1 MDSIQI
7 PTVKSFLNHYLTGL
21 ACVLVLFTATLRAQ
35 QTSGSSVGTVTDNTG
50 AVVAGAA
57 VTLTNVDTGD
67 HRTATTNAAGDYQFV
82 NLLPGNYRID
92 VEASGF
98 KHFIRTNVVVQV
110 QGSTRVDAPLELG
123 NVSETVEV
131 SSQAPLVETQQATL
145 GQMVAGRV
153 VTELPLNG
161 RNVFNLLALSPGVV
175 PQGGTQASNAV
186 SGMNG
191 NGFSTGNY
199 QISGGIPNTGAQ
211 FVDGGPINNGYIN
224 AIAYIPSQDSI
235 QEFRVEGSAIGPE
248 FGGTTNGV
256 VTMVTKSGTN
266 AFHGTA
272 FDFLRNTVLN
282 ANNFFSN
289 QAHLKRPVLIQNEFG
304 GVIGGPIKKDRLFF
318 FGSYEGIRA
327 AIGTTTTYSVPTAA
341 MEAGVITSSTPI
353 KDPGQFDANG
363 NFVPAPPGTV
373 FPNNTIPQN
382 RINPTSAAM
391 FKWWAPPN
399 GPGTLN
405 NYSVN
410 ATTKPSLN
418 QYIARLDWNAS
429 EKQRIFGR
437 YTYHHSLNP
446 SALPYGYL
454 PNMSTGHNAVQQFVF
469 GDSITLSQT
478 NILDFRLSY
487 FRDTSFTGA
496 TGIPF
501 DLGFTGWP
509 AATIAAL
516 GTNCCG
522 PVIPRV
528 AVSGLSV
535 NGGGGQQIFVTEENY
550 AISGSDTMI
559 LGRHTLRF
567 GGEFRRAPNN
577 YGQTNSTQVEAF
589 GFTNAFT
596 GNPFASYLLGLPQ
609 TTVNEL
615 AIIPAS
621 VTYYG
626 GIYIGDSF
634 QATNKLV
641 LNGGIRWE
649 YPGYWT
655 ERHDR
660 QAVFLAGDANP
671 LAGPTGLNLHGNV
684 DLVNTPAYPHRTNLL
699 PHYDLFSPRLGLA
712 YRLTNS
718 FVIRSGFSL
727 LYAPTANLQ
736 QDAQPYQAAVN
747 LAFTQIN
754 PTTVPINSFSNP
766 FPTGVLEPVGR
777 SPNYLSVINGQP
789 VVTNVPKEPATYA
802 EQWNLDI
809 EKDLGHQTVFDIA
822 YVGNHGVHQQ
832 LPAGLND
839 NGQGLDQLPDQY
851 DSMGSALTTQV
862 PNPFYGIITTGNLSG
877 KTIPAGQ
884 LLRPYPQ
891 YFNLWNAANT
901 AAGSNY
907 NAMQT
912 KIEKRF
918 TQGGTVLGTY
928 TWSKDMGTADT
939 QTGFQEA
946 VQPGE
951 VQNWNNLQAE
961 YGPLSYNVPHRFVA
975 AYVYDLPIG
984 KGKRF
989 MGNSTGVV
997 DKVVGGWGVDGI
1009 TTYALGFPLIF
1020 TAQPTFLS
1028 QQFGAGQPRPN
1039 VVPGCQKK
1047 LSGSAV
1053 SRQHGWFNTSC
1064 FTAPSNYGF
1073 GDEPRTDSTLRTQ
1086 GIANWDAAVRKST
1099 AITEQVSLEFRAE
1112 AFNMWNRVQFGQP
1125 SALCCNNSTD
1135 KSNASFGVISS
1146 QLNLPRVIQFALRLN
1161 F

>member
-1 MDSIQI
+1 M
-7 PTVKSFLNHYLTGL
+7 TAKYLRTLIGWL
-21 ACVLVLFTATLRAQ
+21 VGVTCVAVLFTGTARAQ
-35 QTSGSSVGTVTDNTG
+35 QTSGSLVGLVTDHSG
-50 AVVAGAA
+50 AVVAGAT

-67 HRTATTNAAGDYQFV
+67 LRTATTNGAGDYEFV
-82 NLLPGNYRID
+82 NLIPGNYKVD
-92 VEASGF
+92 VQNTGF
-98 KHFIRTNVVVQV
+98 KHFTRTNVVVQV
-110 QGSTRVDAPLELG
+110 QGSTRVDSALELG

-131 SSQAPLVETQQATL
+131 TSQAPLLETQQATV
-145 GQMVAGRV
+145 GQVVAGRA

-199 QISGGIPNTGAQ
+199 QISGGIPNTGAE
-211 FVDGGPINNGYIN
+211 FVDGAPINNGYIN
-224 AIAYIPSQDSI
+224 AIAYIPMQDSI
-235 QEFRVEGSAIGPE
+235 QEFRIEANAIGPE

-266 AFHGTA
+266 ALHGTA
-272 FDFLRNTVLN
+272 WDFLRNTVLN
-282 ANNFFSN
+282 ANTFFSD
-289 QAHLKRPVLIQNEFG
+289 QAHLKRPVLIQNQFG
-304 GVIGGPIKKDRLFF
+304 GAVGGPIKKDKIFF
-318 FGSYEGIRA
+318 FGAYEGIRA
-327 AIGTTTTYSVPTAA
+327 AIGATTTYSVPTAA
-341 MEAGVITSSTPI
+341 EEAGVITSTTPVI
-353 KDPGQFDANG
+353 DPGQFNASG
-363 NFVPAPPGTV
+363 VFVPSAPGTT
-373 FPNNTIPQN
+373 FPGNIIPAS

-399 GPGTLN
+399 GPGITN

-410 ATTKPSLN
+410 ATTKPVLN
-418 QYIARLDWNAS
+418 QYIARLDWDAS

-437 YTYHHSLNP
+437 YTYHHSLSP

-454 PNMSTGHNAVQQFVF
+454 PNMSTGHNAVQQFVL
-469 GDSITLSQT
+469 GDSYTAT
-478 NILDFRLSY
+478 PTTILDFRLSY

-501 DLGFTGWP
+501 DLSFTGWP

-516 GTNCCG
+516 GQNCCG

-550 AISGSDTMI
+550 AISGSETKI
-559 LGRHTLRF
+559 LGRHTVRF
-567 GGEFRRAPNN
+567 GGEIRRAPNN
-577 YGQTNSTQVEAF
+577 YGQSNSTDVEAF

-609 TTVNEL
+609 TTETEL
-615 AIIPAS
+615 IIVPAS
-621 VTYYG
+621 TTYYAG
-626 GIYIGDSF
+626 LYVGDSF
-634 QATNKLV
+634 QATNKLT
-641 LNGGIRWE
+641 LNVGIRWE

-660 QAVFLAGDANP
+660 QAVFLANQANP
-671 LAGPTGLNLHGNV
+671 LAGPTGLNLQGNV

-699 PHYDLFSPRLGLA
+699 PHYDLFSPRLGVA

-718 FVIRSGFSL
+718 FVVRSGFAI
-727 LYAPTANLQ
+727 LYSPTANLQ
-736 QDAQPYQAAVN
+736 QDAQPYQSAVN
-747 LAFTQIN
+747 LAYTIIN
-754 PTTVPINSFSNP
+754 PTTEPINSFSNP
-766 FPTGVLEPVGR
+766 FPGGVLQPVGR
-777 SPNYLSVINGQP
+777 SSNYLSVINGQS
-789 VVTNVPKEPATYA
+789 VVANVPNEPATYV
-802 EQWNLDI
+802 EQWNLDV
-809 EKDLGHQTVFDIA
+809 EKDLGHQTLFDIA

-839 NGQGLDQLPDQY
+839 NGQGLDQIPDG
-851 DSMGSALTTQV
+851 DLSMGSALLTKV
-862 PNPFYGIITTGNLSG
+862 PNPFYGLITSG
-877 KTIPAGQ
+877 SLAGPTIPAGQ

-912 KIEKRF
+912 KVEKRF
-918 TQGGTVLGTY
+918 SQGGTVLGTY
-928 TWSKDMGTADT
+928 TWAKDMGTADT

-951 VQNWNNLQAE
+951 VQDWNNLGAE
-961 YGPLSYNVPHRFVA
+961 YAQLSYNVPHRFVG
-975 AYVYDLPIG
+975 AYVYDLPVG

-989 MGNSTGVV
+989 LGTQGGIVDRVV
-997 DKVVGGWGVDGI
+997 SGWGVDGI

-1020 TAQPTFLS
+1020 TAQPTFIS
-1028 QQFGAGQPRPN
+1028 QQFGAGTPRPN
-1039 VVPGCQKK
+1039 ITAGCNKTVPGN
-1047 LSGSAV
+1047 AV
-1053 SRQHGWFNTSC
+1053 AREHGWFNTSC
-1064 FTAPSNYGF
+1064 FTQPSNYGF
-1073 GDEPRTDSTLRTQ
+1073 GNEPRADPSLRTQ
-1086 GIANWDAAVRKST
+1086 GIANWDAALFKGT
-1099 AITEQVSLEFRAE
+1099 AISERFNVQFRAE
-1112 AFNMWNRVQFGQP
+1112 AFNLFNRVQFGQP
-1125 SALCCNNSTD
+1125 STVCCST
-1135 KSNASFGVISS
+1135 SNASFGVISS

>member
-1 MDSIQI
+1 MDLLQISIGRNSLFHRLVI
-7 PTVKSFLNHYLTGL
+7 LVCLLLL
-21 ACVLVLFTATLRAQ
+21 ATATLRAQ
-35 QTSGSSVGTVTDNTG
+35 QTSGSAVGTVTDNTG
-50 AVVAGAA
+50 AVVSGAA
-57 VTLTNVDTGD
+57 VTLTDVDTGD
-67 HRTATTNAAGDYQFV
+67 RRTATTNSNGDYQFV
-82 NLLPGNYRID
+82 NLIPGNYKID
-92 VEASGF
+92 IENSGF

-110 QGSTRVDAPLELG
+110 QGSTRVDAALALG
-123 NVSETVEV
+123 NVSETVQV
-131 SSQAPLVETQQATL
+131 TSQAPLLETQQATV
-145 GQMVAGRV
+145 GQVVAGRA

-199 QISGGIPNTGAQ
+199 QISGGIPNTGAE
-211 FVDGGPINNGYIN
+211 FVDGAPINNGYIN
-224 AIAYIPSQDSI
+224 AISYIPMQDSI
-235 QEFRVEGSAIGPE
+235 QEFRIEANAIGPE

-266 AFHGTA
+266 GFHGSA
-272 FDFLRNTVLN
+272 WEFLRNTVLN
-282 ANNFFSN
+282 ANTFFSD
-289 QAHLKRPVLIQNEFG
+289 QAHLKRPVLIQNQFG
-304 GVIGGPIKKDRLFF
+304 GAVGGPIKKDKIFF
-318 FGSYEGIRA
+318 FGAYEGIRA

-341 MEAGVITSSTPI
+341 EEAGVITSSTPV
-353 KDPGQFDANG
+353 KDPGQFNASG
-363 NFVPAPPGTV
+363 VFVPSAPGTV
-373 FPNNTIPQN
+373 FPGNIIPQN

-391 FKWWAPPN
+391 FPWWAPPN
-399 GPGTLN
+399 GPGTVN

-418 QYIARLDWNAS
+418 QYIARLDWEAS

-437 YTYHHSLNP
+437 YTYHHSLSP

-469 GDSITLSQT
+469 GDSYTASPT
-478 NILDFRLSY
+478 TILDFRLSY

-501 DLGFTGWP
+501 DLSFTGWP

-516 GTNCCG
+516 GASCCG

-550 AISGSDTMI
+550 AISGSETKI
-559 LGRHTLRF
+559 LGRHTIRF

-577 YGQTNSTQVEAF
+577 YGQTNSTNVEAF

-609 TTVNEL
+609 TTETEL
-615 AIIPAS
+615 ALIPAS

-626 GIYIGDSF
+626 GVYIGDSF

-641 LNGGIRWE
+641 INAGLRWE

-660 QAVFLAGDANP
+660 QTVFLANETNP
-671 LAGPTGLNLHGNV
+671 LAGPTGLNLQGNV
-684 DLVNTPAYPHRTNLL
+684 ALVNTPAYPHRTNLL
-699 PHYDLFSPRLGLA
+699 PHYDLFSPRLGVA
-712 YRLTNS
+712 YRLTDS
-718 FVIRSGFSL
+718 FIIRSGFSI

-736 QDAQPYQAAVN
+736 QDAQPYQAPIN
-747 LAFTQIN
+747 LAFTILN
-754 PTTVPINSFSNP
+754 GTTEPTNSFSNP
-766 FPTGVLEPVGR
+766 FPGGVLQPVGR
-777 SPNYLSVINGQP
+777 SSSYLNVIQGQT
-789 VVTNVPKEPATYA
+789 VTTNVPNEPSTYA
-802 EQWNLDI
+802 EQWNLDL
-809 EKDLGHQTVFDIA
+809 EKDLGHQTLVDIA

-839 NGQGLDQLPDQY
+839 NGQGLDQIPDQY
-851 DSMGSALTTQV
+851 LSMGSALLTPV
-862 PNPFYGIITTGNLSG
+862 PNPFYGLLTSGNLAG
-877 KTIPAGQ
+877 PTIPAGQ

-891 YFNLWNAANT
+891 YFNLSNAANT

-907 NAMQT
+907 NALQT
-912 KIEKRF
+912 KVEKRF
-918 TQGGTVLGTY
+918 AQGGTLLATY
-928 TWSKDMGTADT
+928 TWARDFGTADT

-951 VQNWNNLQAE
+951 VQDWNNLQAE
-961 YGPLSYNVPHRFVA
+961 YALLSYNVPQRFVG
-975 AYVYDLPIG
+975 AYVLDLPVG

-989 MGNSTGVV
+989 MGNQTGIV
-997 DKVVGGWGVDGI
+997 DKVVSGWGVDGI

-1020 TAQPTFLS
+1020 TAQPTFIS
-1028 QQFGAGQPRPN
+1028 QQFGAGTPRPSVTAGCN
-1039 VVPGCQKK
+1039 KTVPGN
-1047 LSGSAV
+1047 AV
-1053 SRQHGWFNTSC
+1053 ARQHGWFNTSC
-1064 FTAPSNYGF
+1064 FTQPSNYGF
-1073 GDEPRTDSTLRTQ
+1073 GNEPRSDPALRTQ
-1086 GIANWDAAVRKST
+1086 GIANWDAALFKGT
-1099 AITEQVSLEFRAE
+1099 AITEQVNLQFRAE
-1112 AFNMWNRVQFGQP
+1112 AFNLFNRVQFGQP
-1125 SALCCNNSTD
+1125 NTVCCSN
-1135 KSNASFGVISS
+1135 SNASFGVISS
-1146 QLNLPRVIQFALRLN
+1146 QLNLPRVVQFALRLS

>member
-1 MDSIQI
+1 MHSTQHLFRMNLRRFGWWLSCLAVIC
-7 PTVKSFLNHYLTGL
+7 TLFHGTLN
-21 ACVLVLFTATLRAQ
+21 AQ
-35 QTSGSSVGTVTDNTG
+35 NSYGSAVGTITDHSG
-50 AVVAGAA
+50 GVLAGAA
-57 VTLTNVDTGD
+57 VKLTNVDTGD
-67 HRTATTNAAGDYQFV
+67 SRTATTNAAGDYQFL
-82 NLLPGNYRID
+82 NLPPGNYKID
-92 VEASGF
+92 VENSGF

-110 QGSTRVDAPLELG
+110 QGSTRVDAALELG
-123 NVSETVEV
+123 DVSETIEV
-131 SSQAPLVETQQATL
+131 TSQAPLLETQQATI
-145 GQMVAGRV
+145 GQVVAGRA

-175 PQGGTQASNAV
+175 PQGGTQAGNAV
-186 SGMNG
+186 AGMNG

-199 QISGGIPNTGAQ
+199 QISGGIPNTGAE
-211 FVDGGPINNGYIN
+211 FIDGAPINNGYIN
-224 AIAYIPSQDSI
+224 AIAYIPAQDSI
-235 QEFRVEGSAIGPE
+235 QEFRIEANAIGPE

-272 FDFLRNTVLN
+272 YEFLRNTLLN
-282 ANNFFSN
+282 ANTFFSN
-289 QAHLKRPVLIQNEFG
+289 QGHLKRPALIQNQFG
-304 GVIGGPIKKDRLFF
+304 GSLGGPIKKDKLFF
-318 FGSYEGIRA
+318 FGSYQGIRA
-327 AIGTTTTYSVPTAA
+327 AIGATTTYSVPTAA

-353 KDPGQFDANG
+353 IDPGRFDANG
-363 NFVPAPPGTV
+363 VFVPNPPGTT
-373 FPNNTIPQN
+373 FPGNIIPAN

-399 GPGTLN
+399 QPGTLN

-410 ATTKPSLN
+410 ATTHPVLN
-418 QYIARLDWNAS
+418 QYIGRIDWNAS

-454 PNMSTGHNAVQQFVF
+454 PNMSTGHNAVHQFVF
-469 GDSITLSQT
+469 GDSITVSPT
-478 NILDFRLSY
+478 TILDLRLSY
-487 FRDTSFTGA
+487 LRDSSFTGA

-509 AATIAAL
+509 AATIAQL
-516 GTNCCG
+516 GASCCG

-550 AISGSDTMI
+550 AISGSVTKI
-559 LGRHTLRF
+559 LGRHTIRS

-609 TTVNEL
+609 TTVQEL

-626 GIYIGDSF
+626 GAYIGDSF

-641 LNGGIRWE
+641 LNMGLRWE

-660 QAVFLAGDANP
+660 QAVFLANEANP
-671 LAGPTGLNLHGNV
+671 LAGPTHLPLQGNV
-684 DLVNTPAYPHRTNLL
+684 ELVNTPAYPHRTNLL

-712 YRLTNS
+712 YRLTDS
-718 FVIRSGFSL
+718 FVVRSGFAI

-766 FPTGVLEPVGR
+766 FPTGVLQPVGR
-777 SPNYLSVINGQP
+777 SSNYQSVILGQP
-789 VVTNVPKEPATYA
+789 VVTNVPKEPATYS

-851 DSMGSALTTQV
+851 DSMGSALLTLV
-862 PNPFYGIITTGNLSG
+862 PNPFHGLISTGNLTG
-877 KTIPAGQ
+877 PTIPAGQ

-907 NAMQT
+907 NALQT
-912 KIEKRF
+912 KVEKRF
-918 TQGGTVLGTY
+918 AQGGTLLATY

-951 VQNWNNLQAE
+951 VQDWNNLQAE
-961 YGPLSYNVPHRFVA
+961 YAPLSYNVPHRFVG
-975 AYVYDLPIG
+975 AYVYDLPFG

-989 MGNSTGVV
+989 LGNQGGILDKFV
-997 DKVVGGWGVDGI
+997 DGWGVDGI

-1028 QQFGAGQPRPN
+1028 QQFGAGTPRPN
-1039 VVPGCQKK
+1039 VTAGCKKGLPGN
-1047 LSGSAV
+1047 AV
-1053 SRQHGWFNTSC
+1053 ARQYGWFNTSC
-1064 FTAPSNYGF
+1064 FTQPSNYGF
-1073 GDEPRTDSTLRTQ
+1073 GNEPRTDSTLRTQ
-1086 GIANWDAAVRKST
+1086 GIANWDAALFKTT
-1099 AITEQVSLEFRAE
+1099 AINERLNVQFRAE
-1112 AFNMWNRVQFGQP
+1112 AFNLFNRVQFGQP
-1125 SALCCNNSTD
+1125 NTVCCTL
-1135 KSNASFGVISS
+1135 SNASFGVVNT
-1146 QLNLPRVIQFALRLN
+1146 QLNLPRVVQFALRLTY
-1161 F
+1161 

>member
-1 MDSIQI
+1 MHSKRHISHKKLGTLISWLSCLTLICALFDG
-7 PTVKSFLNHYLTGL
+7 TLN
-21 ACVLVLFTATLRAQ
+21 AQ
-35 QTSGSSVGTVTDNTG
+35 NSYGSAVGTITDHSG
-50 AVVAGAA
+50 AVVAGAN
-57 VTLTNVDTGD
+57 VKLTNVDTGD
-67 HRTATTNAAGDYQFV
+67 FRTATTNAAGDYQFL
-82 NLLPGNYRID
+82 NLPPGNYKID
-92 VEASGF
+92 VENSGF
-98 KHFIRTNVVVQV
+98 KHFVRTNVVVQV
-110 QGSTRVDAPLELG
+110 QGSTRVDAALELG

-131 SSQAPLVETQQATL
+131 TSQAPLLETQQATI
-145 GQMVAGRV
+145 GQVVAGRA

-199 QISGGIPNTGAQ
+199 QISGGIPNTGAE
-211 FVDGGPINNGYIN
+211 FIDGAPINNGYIN
-224 AIAYIPSQDSI
+224 AISYIPAQDSI
-235 QEFRVEGSAIGPE
+235 QEFRIEANAIGPE

-272 FDFLRNTVLN
+272 YEFLRNTLLN
-282 ANNFFSN
+282 GNTFFSN
-289 QAHLKRPVLIQNEFG
+289 RAHSKRPALIQNQFG
-304 GVIGGPIKKDRLFF
+304 GTIGGPIKKDKLFF
-318 FGSYEGIRA
+318 FGSYQGIRA
-327 AIGTTTTYSVPTAA
+327 AIGATTPYSVPTAA
-341 MEAGVITSSTPI
+341 MESGVITSSTPI
-353 KDPGQFDANG
+353 IDPGRFNANG
-363 NFVPAPPGTV
+363 VFVPNPPGTT
-373 FPNNTIPQN
+373 FPGNIIPAN

-399 GPGTLN
+399 QPGTLN
-405 NYSVN
+405 NYIVN
-410 ATTKPSLN
+410 ATTHPVLN

-454 PNMSTGHNAVQQFVF
+454 PNPSTGHNAVHQFVF
-469 GDSITLSQT
+469 GDSITVSST
-478 NILDFRLSY
+478 TILDFRLSY
-487 FRDTSFTGA
+487 FRDSSFTGA

-509 AATIAAL
+509 AATIAQL
-516 GTNCCG
+516 GASCCG

-528 AVSGLSV
+528 SVSGLSV

-550 AISGSDTMI
+550 AISGSATKI
-559 LGRHTLRF
+559 LGRHTIRF
-567 GGEFRRAPNN
+567 GGEIRRAPNN

-589 GFTNAFT
+589 GFTSAFT

-609 TTVNEL
+609 TTVQEL
-615 AIIPAS
+615 AIIPAA
-621 VTYYG
+621 VTYYA
-626 GIYIGDSF
+626 GIYGGDSF
-634 QATNKLV
+634 QVTNKLV
-641 LNGGIRWE
+641 LNFGLRWE

-660 QAVFLAGDANP
+660 QAVFLANETNP
-671 LAGPTGLNLHGNV
+671 LAGPTHLPLQGNV
-684 DLVNTPAYPHRTNLL
+684 ELVNTPAYPHRTNLL

-712 YRLTNS
+712 YRLTKS
-718 FVIRSGFSL
+718 FVVRSGFAIL
-727 LYAPTANLQ
+727 FAPTANLQ

-766 FPTGVLEPVGR
+766 FPTGVLQPVGR
-777 SPNYLSVINGQP
+777 SSNYQSVILGQP
-789 VVTNVPKEPATYA
+789 VVSNVPKQPSTYS

-809 EKDLGHQTVFDIA
+809 EKDLGHQIVFDIA

-851 DSMGSALTTQV
+851 DSMGSALLTQV
-862 PNPFYGIITTGNLSG
+862 PNPFYGLITTGNLTG
-877 KTIPAGQ
+877 PTIPAGQ

-907 NAMQT
+907 NALQT
-912 KIEKRF
+912 KVEKRF
-918 TQGGTVLGTY
+918 TQGGTLLATY
-928 TWSKDMGTADT
+928 TWAKDMGTADT

-951 VQNWNNLQAE
+951 VQDWNNLPAE
-961 YGPLSYNVPHRFVA
+961 YGPLSYNVPHRFVG
-975 AYVYDLPIG
+975 AYVYDLPVG
-984 KGKRF
+984 KGRRF
-989 MGNSTGVV
+989 LGNQGGIV
-997 DKVVGGWGVDGI
+997 DKIVGGWGVDGI

-1028 QQFGAGQPRPN
+1028 QQFGAGTPRPN
-1039 VVPGCQKK
+1039 VTAGCAKQVSGGAVSK
-1047 LSGSAV
+1047 LS
-1053 SRQHGWFNTSC
+1053 GWFNTSC
-1064 FTAPSNYGF
+1064 FTQPSNYGF
-1073 GDEPRTDSTLRTQ
+1073 GNEPRTDSNLRTQ
-1086 GIANWDAAVRKST
+1086 GIANWDAALFKGT
-1099 AITEQVSLEFRAE
+1099 AIGERFNLQFRAE
-1112 AFNMWNRVQFGQP
+1112 AFNLFNRVQFGQP
-1125 SALCCNNSTD
+1125 NTVCCSNSN
-1135 KSNASFGVISS
+1135 SQFGVISS
-1146 QLNLPRVIQFALRLN
+1146 QLNLPRIIQFALRLTY
-1161 F
+1161 